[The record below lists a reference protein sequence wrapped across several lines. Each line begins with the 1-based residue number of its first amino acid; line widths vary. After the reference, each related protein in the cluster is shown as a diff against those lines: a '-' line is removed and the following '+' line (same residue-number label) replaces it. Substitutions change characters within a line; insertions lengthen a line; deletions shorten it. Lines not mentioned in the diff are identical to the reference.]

1 MTKAQVR
8 TKLGPAKRTRHGTN
22 DFGPWT
28 QWVYPRVEV
37 TFQGGASA
45 TGLQTTSP
53 NERTLRGAH
62 VGSTKA
68 QLRARVRGLKCET
81 GHCFLGAFLPGRR
94 VTDFF
99 IRNGHVSRIVVG
111 FVID

>member
-1 MTKAQVR
+1 
-8 TKLGPAKRTRHGTN
+8 
-22 DFGPWT
+22 
-28 QWVYPRVEV
+28 
-37 TFQGGASA
+37 
-45 TGLQTTSP
+45 
-53 NERTLRGAH
+53 
-62 VGSTKA
+62 
-68 QLRARVRGLKCET
+68 VRGLKCET